1 MTKEAAATAGC
12 WNVLVVTGSAAEE
25 VAEFIVFAAE
35 SFGRIMLLEAAH
47 TSDSPFDPAMV
58 LFQSIIIRHNCS
70 DATSSLRNLELL
82 AVSSGDRDR
91 GVGSTFGGQ
100 AGVSDELRARVVI
113 WPPLRPTWL
122 RCERGSVSVVLP
134 AGSQDLEL
142 KAWR

>member
-1 MTKEAAATAGC
+1 MIRSFT
-12 WNVLVVTGSAAEE
+12 TGTLRANGA
-25 VAEFIVFAAE
+25 
-35 SFGRIMLLEAAH
+35 
-47 TSDSPFDPAMV
+47 
-58 LFQSIIIRHNCS
+58 RH
-70 DATSSLRNLELL
+70 DRT